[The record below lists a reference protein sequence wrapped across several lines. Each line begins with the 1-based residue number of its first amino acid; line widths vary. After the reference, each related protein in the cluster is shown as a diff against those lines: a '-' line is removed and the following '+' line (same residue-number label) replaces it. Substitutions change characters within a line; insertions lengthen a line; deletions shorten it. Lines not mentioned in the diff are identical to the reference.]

1 MKIKE
6 IYASRILDS
15 RGFPTVEATVVAE
28 NGTYATASAPS
39 GASTGSHEATELR
52 DKNRH
57 FGGKDV
63 MSAIE
68 NVKEILAPALVG
80 KNVFSQLEID
90 AEMISLNKDKT
101 RKELGANALLPVS
114 LAAARCAAKISG
126 LPLFKYIGGI
136 SGNILPCP
144 MMNVLNG
151 GEHADNNCD
160 IQEFMIIPCFSDD
173 FSELMRAGCEIY
185 YALSALLKNKG
196 LDTKLGDEGGFAP
209 NLKDDREGIE
219 FLIRAAEKAGF
230 KPGKEIKIAL
240 DVAANEW
247 RDGDGYRL
255 PKKGKKL
262 TEDELM
268 DFYKD
273 LFDSYPI
280 ASVEDPFSE
289 DDFQAFARLTKL
301 FGKKMQIVGDDLFT
315 TNRERLLKGISK
327 KSGNAI
333 LIKPNQIGTLSETI
347 DAVRTAKAN
356 GFATVISHRSGE
368 TDDDFISDLAVGLN
382 AGQIKAGAPAR
393 GERVAKYNRLLKISE
408 MLKF

>member
-52 DKNRH
+52 DKNRP

-68 NVKEILAPALVG
+68 NVKEIIAPALVG
-80 KNVFSQLEID
+80 KSVFSQLEID

-101 RKELGANALLPVS
+101 RKELGANAILPVS

-151 GEHADNNCD
+151 GKHADNNCD

-173 FSELMRAGCEIY
+173 FSEIMRAGCEIY

-230 KPGKEIKIAL
+230 KPGTEIKIAL

-247 RDGDGYRL
+247 RDGDG
-255 PKKGKKL
+255 
-262 TEDELM
+262 
-268 DFYKD
+268 
-273 LFDSYPI
+273 
-280 ASVEDPFSE
+280 
-289 DDFQAFARLTKL
+289 
-301 FGKKMQIVGDDLFT
+301 
-315 TNRERLLKGISK
+315 
-327 KSGNAI
+327 
-333 LIKPNQIGTLSETI
+333 
-347 DAVRTAKAN
+347 
-356 GFATVISHRSGE
+356 
-368 TDDDFISDLAVGLN
+368 
-382 AGQIKAGAPAR
+382 
-393 GERVAKYNRLLKISE
+393 
-408 MLKF
+408 